1 MSTVNKEAERM
12 KSFDYQVTDQMGLH
26 ARPAGMLVKEA
37 GKFSSVIKVTSGGK
51 SAEAT
56 RLFGIMGLAVK
67 CGATV
72 TVTAEGADE
81 EAAIAAMEAFF
92 KENV

>member
-1 MSTVNKEAERM
+1 MNKEAKHM
-12 KSFDYQVTDQMGLH
+12 KSFDYRVTDSMGLH

-37 GKFSSVIKVTSGGK
+37 GKFSSVIKVTSDGR

-72 TVTAEGADE
+72 TVSAEGADE
-81 EAAIAAMEAFF
+81 DEAIAAMEAFF

>member
-1 MSTVNKEAERM
+1 M
-12 KSFDYQVTDQMGLH
+12 KSFEYRVTDPMGLH

-37 GKFSSVIKVTSGGK
+37 GKFSSVIKVTSGGR

-72 TVTAEGADE
+72 TVSAEGADE
-81 EAAIAAMEAFF
+81 DEAIAAMETFF

>member
-1 MSTVNKEAERM
+1 MNKEAGHM
-12 KSFDYQVTDQMGLH
+12 KSFDYRVTDSMGLH

-37 GKFSSVIKVTSGGK
+37 GKFSSVIKITSGGR

-72 TVTAEGADE
+72 TVSAEGADE
-81 EAAIAAMEAFF
+81 DEAIAAMEVFF